1 MSRGGAET
9 EIAPLAK
16 RPVETLTTIELRT
29 ELRALGQNS
38 AGSEP
43 DLKRRLREFLIQR
56 AKEDAELA
64 AAGSS
69 DGGEGSS
76 STSDSDVGASSKKSR
91 KKKHKKKKSSHSD
104 SRKKDKSRKKKHGTS
119 DKKHSKKKKKKRKQ
133 RKKRKHGSS
142 GSGSSSSSSDAEKIE
157 EKTYDANGRLIV
169 VKKKKISKK
178 RINKGK
184 RWSDKLLRWIPKDRA
199 SESDSSDAAPLE
211 DMDIAHPIL
220 KRARHKLFGQ
230 GIGV

>member
-9 EIAPLAK
+9 EIAPLSK
-16 RPVETLTTIELRT
+16 RPVDSLTTIELRT
-29 ELRALGQNS
+29 ELRTLGQNS

-43 DLKRRLREFLIQR
+43 DLKRRLREFLVQR
-56 AKEDAELA
+56 AREDAELA

-69 DGGEGSS
+69 DDGRSS
-76 STSDSDVGASSKKSR
+76 SSSDSDSKKSR

-104 SRKKDKSRKKKHGTS
+104 SRKKDKSRKKKHS
-119 DKKHSKKKKKKRKQ
+119 SSERKHSKKKKKRKQ

-142 GSGSSSSSSDAEKIE
+142 SSDSGSSGSSSDAEKIE

-169 VKKKKISKK
+169 VKKKKISRK
-178 RINKGK
+178 RVNKGK

-211 DMDIAHPIL
+211 DMNIAHPIL